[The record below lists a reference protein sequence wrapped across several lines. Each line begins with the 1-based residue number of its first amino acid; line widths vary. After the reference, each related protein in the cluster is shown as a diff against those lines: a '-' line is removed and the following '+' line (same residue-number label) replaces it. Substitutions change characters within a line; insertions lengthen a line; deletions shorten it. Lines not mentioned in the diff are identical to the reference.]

1 MPNRWSTTHYLLIAL
16 LLVPLTACDLIITTT
31 PIKNILEN
39 PRQFS
44 GKELQIKGQ
53 VVDIFSLIVVKYF
66 VIQDKT
72 GEITVVTHRPLPKK
86 GETIKVKGKVE
97 EAFSIAD
104 QQLIVLVEVET

>member
-16 LLVPLTACDLIITTT
+16 LLVPLTACDLITIT

-44 GKELQIKGQ
+44 GKDLQIKGQ
-53 VVDIFSLIVVKYF
+53 VVEIFSFIVVKYF
-66 VIQDKT
+66 VVQDKT
-72 GEITVVTHRPLPKK
+72 GEIAVVTHKPLPKK

>member
-1 MPNRWSTTHYLLIAL
+1 MTKKWRLINCFCVVAL
-16 LLVPLTACDLIITTT
+16 LFLLTACDSITTT
-31 PIKNILEN
+31 PIKDILDN

-53 VVDIFSLIVVKYF
+53 VVDIFSLFVVKYF
-66 VIQDKT
+66 MVQDKT
-72 GEITVVTHRPLPKK
+72 GEIVVITYKPLPKK

-104 QQLIVLVEVET
+104 KQLIVLIEAKK